1 MNDALI
7 AAQQLRA
14 EAKQAAEREAE
25 AVIREARAEG
35 ERIVDRARMDER
47 QVRERAETAARQFA
61 AYVAAFRALLERQM
75 AELDV
80 LEGHTKTIIQ
90 VQSEAL
96 AASTRDRGIMTT
108 AAPTLGAQM
117 ATAVAAIRRRSA
129 FVPEVGMILGTGL
142 GALGKSID
150 DRGRDSRTP
159 TSRAFPRAPSSRMRA
174 SCCSARSRAG
184 AWPRCRAA
192 FIATRATRCSR

>member
-1 MNDALI
+1 MTEPNFQLTPNEVRGQQFGTSFRGFDRMEVESFRDRVAEELDRLLRERIQIDERTRNAQEQLRAFRERERAMNDALI

-96 AASTRDRGIMTT
+96 AAS
-108 AAPTLGAQM
+108 A
-117 ATAVAAIRRRSA
+117 AAISA
-129 FVPEVGMILGTGL
+129 
-142 GALGKSID
+142 S
-150 DRGRDSRTP
+150 
-159 TSRAFPRAPSSRMRA
+159 
-174 SCCSARSRAG
+174 
-184 AWPRCRAA
+184 
-192 FIATRATRCSR
+192 

>member
-1 MNDALI
+1 MTDPDFQLTPNEVRGQQFGTAFRGFDRLEVEAFRDRVASELDRLLRERIQLDERTRNAQEQLRAFRERERALNDALI

-14 EAKQAAEREAE
+14 EAKQAADRDAE

-47 QVRERAETAARQFA
+47 LVRERAETAARQFA

-96 AASTRDRGIMTT
+96 AASTT
-108 AAPTLGAQM
+108 AA
-117 ATAVAAIRRRSA
+117 
-129 FVPEVGMILGTGL
+129 
-142 GALGKSID
+142 
-150 DRGRDSRTP
+150 
-159 TSRAFPRAPSSRMRA
+159 A
-174 SCCSARSRAG
+174 S
-184 AWPRCRAA
+184 
-192 FIATRATRCSR
+192 

>member
-1 MNDALI
+1 MMEPNFQLTPNEVRGQQFGTSFRGFDRMEVEAFRDRVAEELDRLLRERIQIDERSRNAQEQLRAFRERERALNDALI

-14 EAKQAAEREAE
+14 EAKQAAEREAD

-80 LEGHTKTIIQ
+80 LEGHTKTIIK

-96 AASTRDRGIMTT
+96 AASTVI
-108 AAPTLGAQM
+108 AAP
-117 ATAVAAIRRRSA
+117 
-129 FVPEVGMILGTGL
+129 
-142 GALGKSID
+142 
-150 DRGRDSRTP
+150 
-159 TSRAFPRAPSSRMRA
+159 
-174 SCCSARSRAG
+174 
-184 AWPRCRAA
+184 
-192 FIATRATRCSR
+192 

>member
-1 MNDALI
+1 MTEPNFQLTPNEVRGQQFGTSFRGFDRAEVEAFRDRVAEELDRLVRERIQLDERTRNAQEQLRAFRERERAMNDALI

-14 EAKQAAEREAE
+14 EAKQAADREAE

-96 AASTRDRGIMTT
+96 AAS
-108 AAPTLGAQM
+108 
-117 ATAVAAIRRRSA
+117 AAI
-129 FVPEVGMILGTGL
+129 T
-142 GALGKSID
+142 
-150 DRGRDSRTP
+150 
-159 TSRAFPRAPSSRMRA
+159 A
-174 SCCSARSRAG
+174 S
-184 AWPRCRAA
+184 
-192 FIATRATRCSR
+192 

>member
-1 MNDALI
+1 MMEPNFQMTPNEVRGQQFGTSFRGFDRMEVESFRDRVAEELDRLLRERIQLDERTRNAQEQLRAFRERERAMNDALI

-47 QVRERAETAARQFA
+47 LVRERAETAARQFA

-96 AASTRDRGIMTT
+96 AASTI
-108 AAPTLGAQM
+108 AA
-117 ATAVAAIRRRSA
+117 S
-129 FVPEVGMILGTGL
+129 
-142 GALGKSID
+142 
-150 DRGRDSRTP
+150 
-159 TSRAFPRAPSSRMRA
+159 
-174 SCCSARSRAG
+174 
-184 AWPRCRAA
+184 
-192 FIATRATRCSR
+192 

>member
-1 MNDALI
+1 MMEPSFQLTPNEVRGQQFGTSFRGFDRMEVEAFRDRVAEELDRLLRERIQIDERSRNAQEQLRAFRERERALNDALI

-14 EAKQAAEREAE
+14 EAKQAAEREAD

-80 LEGHTKTIIQ
+80 LEGHTKTIIK

-96 AASTRDRGIMTT
+96 AASTVI
-108 AAPTLGAQM
+108 AAP
-117 ATAVAAIRRRSA
+117 
-129 FVPEVGMILGTGL
+129 
-142 GALGKSID
+142 
-150 DRGRDSRTP
+150 
-159 TSRAFPRAPSSRMRA
+159 
-174 SCCSARSRAG
+174 
-184 AWPRCRAA
+184 
-192 FIATRATRCSR
+192 

>member
-1 MNDALI
+1 MTEPNFQLTPNEVRGQQFGTSLRGFDKMEVESFRDRVAEELDRLLRERIQIDERSRNAQEQLRAFRERERAMNDALI

-14 EAKQAAEREAE
+14 EAKQAADRESE

-47 QVRERAETAARQFA
+47 QVRERAETAARQFT

-80 LEGHTKTIIQ
+80 LEGHTKTIIK

-96 AASTRDRGIMTT
+96 AAST
-108 AAPTLGAQM
+108 
-117 ATAVAAIRRRSA
+117 AISA
-129 FVPEVGMILGTGL
+129 
-142 GALGKSID
+142 S
-150 DRGRDSRTP
+150 
-159 TSRAFPRAPSSRMRA
+159 
-174 SCCSARSRAG
+174 
-184 AWPRCRAA
+184 
-192 FIATRATRCSR
+192 

>member
-1 MNDALI
+1 MTEPNFQLTPNEVRGQQFGTAFRGFDRMEVESFRDRVAEELDRLLRERIQLDERTRNAQEQLRAFRERERAMNDALI

-47 QVRERAETAARQFA
+47 LVRERAETAARQFA

-96 AASTRDRGIMTT
+96 AASTATT
-108 AAPTLGAQM
+108 G
-117 ATAVAAIRRRSA
+117 S
-129 FVPEVGMILGTGL
+129 
-142 GALGKSID
+142 
-150 DRGRDSRTP
+150 
-159 TSRAFPRAPSSRMRA
+159 
-174 SCCSARSRAG
+174 
-184 AWPRCRAA
+184 
-192 FIATRATRCSR
+192 

>member
-1 MNDALI
+1 MMESGFQLTPNDVRGQQFGASFRGFDRLEVEAFRDRVAEELDRLLRERIQLDERTKNAQEQLRAFRERERAMNDALI

-14 EAKQAAEREAE
+14 EAKQAADREAD

-96 AASTRDRGIMTT
+96 AAS
-108 AAPTLGAQM
+108 
-117 ATAVAAIRRRSA
+117 AVA
-129 FVPEVGMILGTGL
+129 
-142 GALGKSID
+142 
-150 DRGRDSRTP
+150 
-159 TSRAFPRAPSSRMRA
+159 PS
-174 SCCSARSRAG
+174 
-184 AWPRCRAA
+184 
-192 FIATRATRCSR
+192 

>member
-1 MNDALI
+1 MTEPNFQLTPNEVRGQQFGTSFRGFDRMEVESFRDRVAEELDRLLRERIQLDERTRNAQEQLRAFRERERAMNDALI

-14 EAKQAAEREAE
+14 EAKQAAEREGE
-25 AVIREARAEG
+25 VVIREARAEG

-96 AASTRDRGIMTT
+96 AAS
-108 AAPTLGAQM
+108 A
-117 ATAVAAIRRRSA
+117 AAIN
-129 FVPEVGMILGTGL
+129 
-142 GALGKSID
+142 
-150 DRGRDSRTP
+150 
-159 TSRAFPRAPSSRMRA
+159 A
-174 SCCSARSRAG
+174 S
-184 AWPRCRAA
+184 
-192 FIATRATRCSR
+192 

>member
-1 MNDALI
+1 MTEPNFQLTPNEVRGQQFGTSFRGFDRMEVESFRDRVAEELDRLLRERIQLDERTRNSQEQLRAFRERERAMNDALI

-14 EAKQAAEREAE
+14 EAKQAADREAE

-96 AASTRDRGIMTT
+96 AASTI
-108 AAPTLGAQM
+108 AA
-117 ATAVAAIRRRSA
+117 S
-129 FVPEVGMILGTGL
+129 
-142 GALGKSID
+142 
-150 DRGRDSRTP
+150 
-159 TSRAFPRAPSSRMRA
+159 
-174 SCCSARSRAG
+174 
-184 AWPRCRAA
+184 
-192 FIATRATRCSR
+192 

>member
-1 MNDALI
+1 MTEPTFQLTPNEVRGQQFGTSFRGFDRMEVESFRDRVAEELDRLLRERIQLDERTRNAQEQLRAFRERERAMNDALI

-14 EAKQAAEREAE
+14 EAKQAADREAE

-96 AASTRDRGIMTT
+96 AASTAIT
-108 AAPTLGAQM
+108 A
-117 ATAVAAIRRRSA
+117 S
-129 FVPEVGMILGTGL
+129 
-142 GALGKSID
+142 
-150 DRGRDSRTP
+150 
-159 TSRAFPRAPSSRMRA
+159 
-174 SCCSARSRAG
+174 
-184 AWPRCRAA
+184 
-192 FIATRATRCSR
+192 

>member
-1 MNDALI
+1 MMEPGFQLTPNDVRGQQFGASFRGFDRLEVEAFRDRVAEELDRLLRERIQLDERTKNAQEQLRAFRERERAMNDALI

-14 EAKQAAEREAE
+14 EAKQAADREAE

-47 QVRERAETAARQFA
+47 LVRERAETAARQFA

-96 AASTRDRGIMTT
+96 AAS
-108 AAPTLGAQM
+108 
-117 ATAVAAIRRRSA
+117 AVA
-129 FVPEVGMILGTGL
+129 
-142 GALGKSID
+142 
-150 DRGRDSRTP
+150 
-159 TSRAFPRAPSSRMRA
+159 PS
-174 SCCSARSRAG
+174 
-184 AWPRCRAA
+184 
-192 FIATRATRCSR
+192 

>member
-1 MNDALI
+1 MMEPNFQLTPNEVRGQQFGTSFRGFDRMEVESFRDRVATELDRLLRERI
-7 AAQQLRA
+7 QIDERTRNAQEQLRA

-47 QVRERAETAARQFA
+47 LVRERAESAARQFA
-61 AYVAAFRALLERQM
+61 AYVAAFRALLGRQI

-96 AASTRDRGIMTT
+96 AASTVI
-108 AAPTLGAQM
+108 AA
-117 ATAVAAIRRRSA
+117 S
-129 FVPEVGMILGTGL
+129 
-142 GALGKSID
+142 
-150 DRGRDSRTP
+150 
-159 TSRAFPRAPSSRMRA
+159 
-174 SCCSARSRAG
+174 
-184 AWPRCRAA
+184 
-192 FIATRATRCSR
+192 

>member
-1 MNDALI
+1 MMEPNFQLTPNEVRGQQFGTSFRGFDRMEVEAFRDRVAEELDRLLRERIQIDERTRNAQEQLRAFRERERAMNDALI

-47 QVRERAETAARQFA
+47 QVRERAETAARQFT
-61 AYVAAFRALLERQM
+61 AYVAAFRALLERQI

-90 VQSEAL
+90 VQSDAL
-96 AASTRDRGIMTT
+96 AASAI
-108 AAPTLGAQM
+108 AA
-117 ATAVAAIRRRSA
+117 S
-129 FVPEVGMILGTGL
+129 
-142 GALGKSID
+142 
-150 DRGRDSRTP
+150 
-159 TSRAFPRAPSSRMRA
+159 
-174 SCCSARSRAG
+174 
-184 AWPRCRAA
+184 
-192 FIATRATRCSR
+192 

>member
-1 MNDALI
+1 MTEPNFQLTPNEVRGQQFGTSFRGFDRMEVESFRDRVAEELDRLLRERIQIDERTRNAQEQLRAFRERERAMNDALI

-14 EAKQAAEREAE
+14 EAKQAADREAE

-96 AASTRDRGIMTT
+96 AASTAIT
-108 AAPTLGAQM
+108 A
-117 ATAVAAIRRRSA
+117 S
-129 FVPEVGMILGTGL
+129 
-142 GALGKSID
+142 
-150 DRGRDSRTP
+150 
-159 TSRAFPRAPSSRMRA
+159 
-174 SCCSARSRAG
+174 
-184 AWPRCRAA
+184 
-192 FIATRATRCSR
+192 

>member
-1 MNDALI
+1 MTEPNFQLTPNEVRGQQFGTSFRGFDRMEVESFRDRVAEELDRLLRERIQIDERTRNAQEQLRAFRERERAMNDALI

-61 AYVAAFRALLERQM
+61 AYVAAFRALLERLM

-96 AASTRDRGIMTT
+96 AAS
-108 AAPTLGAQM
+108 A
-117 ATAVAAIRRRSA
+117 AAISA
-129 FVPEVGMILGTGL
+129 
-142 GALGKSID
+142 S
-150 DRGRDSRTP
+150 
-159 TSRAFPRAPSSRMRA
+159 
-174 SCCSARSRAG
+174 
-184 AWPRCRAA
+184 
-192 FIATRATRCSR
+192 